1 MQDYND
7 LSSYI
12 EVKESPQKSQET
24 KPTLYKGNDN
34 CRIVEMHCP
43 DNAYVAPLL
52 MNARQDTPSLNSTVV
67 AVGVQENA
75 SFLIDLDALPNCK
88 DVLCY
93 GNGACKMTGCRVNY
107 FQVQKEGGRV
117 ITLEK
122 MGTEKEAHLVI
133 RRRTYVCKL
142 CPTFRRTVVSIEYG
156 KEIEK
161 WFSIVHVSYRFDGS
175 PKSFLGQNNME
186 TKKRCH
192 PWDIYA
198 PKKA

>member
-1 MQDYND
+1 
-7 LSSYI
+7 
-12 EVKESPQKSQET
+12 
-24 KPTLYKGNDN
+24 
-34 CRIVEMHCP
+34 
-43 DNAYVAPLL
+43 
-52 MNARQDTPSLNSTVV
+52 
-67 AVGVQENA
+67 
-75 SFLIDLDALPNCK
+75 
-88 DVLCY
+88 
-93 GNGACKMTGCRVNY
+93 MTGCRVNY

-133 RRRTYVCKL
+133 RRTYVCKL
-142 CPTFRRTVVSIEYG
+142 CPTFHRTVVSIEYG

-161 WFSIVHVSYRFDGS
+161 WFPIVHVSYRFDGS
-175 PKSFLGQNNME
+175 PKSFLGQINRE